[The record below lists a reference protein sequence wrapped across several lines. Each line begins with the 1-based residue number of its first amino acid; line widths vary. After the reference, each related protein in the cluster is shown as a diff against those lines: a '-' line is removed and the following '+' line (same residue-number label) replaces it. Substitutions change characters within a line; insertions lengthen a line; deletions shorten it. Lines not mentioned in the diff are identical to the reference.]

1 MHYRDRIGFRQGIAG
16 LQTDDYRTEHPLVRQ
31 IIDRTEHPSVR
42 QIIDRTGE
50 HPSVDQIT
58 DQTVVVRTREHR
70 ITDRTVV
77 VRTREHQIVLL
88 QTVVEA
94 YQTVVQLV
102 VQLAVQLNKIY
113 HTLQA
118 KIELNQGLL
127 RARINSWVSLIQAR
141 TCFADSFLA

>member
-31 IIDRTEHPSVR
+31 IIDRTENPSVR

-50 HPSVDQIT
+50 HPSV
-58 DQTVVVRTREHR
+58 VVRTTEHR

-88 QTVVEA
+88 QTVVKA

>member
-1 MHYRDRIGFRQGIAG
+1 LHYRDRIGFRQGIAG

-31 IIDRTEHPSVR
+31 IIDRTENPSVR

-50 HPSVDQIT
+50 HPSV
-58 DQTVVVRTREHR
+58 VVRTTEHR

-88 QTVVEA
+88 QTVVKA